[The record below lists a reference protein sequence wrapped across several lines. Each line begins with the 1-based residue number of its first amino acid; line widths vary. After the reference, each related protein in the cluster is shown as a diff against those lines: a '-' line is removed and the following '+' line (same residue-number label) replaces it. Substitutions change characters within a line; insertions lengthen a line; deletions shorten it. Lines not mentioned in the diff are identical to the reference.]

1 MNVKDILDVFE
12 TTWASINESK
22 NTAKKIAETYKF
34 YIKSFEKQKEY
45 LEDAVKSLGFLS
57 TLLKGNEKEIK
68 TLLEETTNKKVKL
81 NDKIEDLKGNLKS
94 INFYLKDRNYS
105 SVLIF
110 ENKLKEILKR

>member
-22 NTAKKIAETYKF
+22 NTAKKIAETYDF
-34 YIKSFEKQKEY
+34 YIRSLEAQKEY
-45 LEDAVKSLGFLS
+45 LEEAIKSLGFLS

-68 TLLEETTNKKVKL
+68 TLLEEATNKKVKI

-94 INFYLKDRNYS
+94 IKFYLKDRNYS

-110 ENKLKEILKR
+110 ESKLKEILKK